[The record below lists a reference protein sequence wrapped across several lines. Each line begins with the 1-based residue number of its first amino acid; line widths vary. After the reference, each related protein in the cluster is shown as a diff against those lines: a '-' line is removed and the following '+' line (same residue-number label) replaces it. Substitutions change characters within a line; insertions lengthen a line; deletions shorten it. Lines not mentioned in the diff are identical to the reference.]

1 MPVPDLDSG
10 LEFYRDKLGHE
21 LKWRND
27 EGAGLSMGESETE
40 IVLHTRLDRYEPDLL
55 VQSAD
60 DAAKLFEDSGG
71 TVLAPPFDIPVG
83 RVAVV
88 RDPLGN
94 VLSLVDL
101 SKGIFQVDPETKQV
115 LTVSEAAGD
124 AAPG

>member
-1 MPVPDLDSG
+1 
-10 LEFYRDKLGHE
+10 
-21 LKWRND
+21 
-27 EGAGLSMGESETE
+27 MGESETE